1 MKAGIHVTSFTWPGG
16 VSAIAPTLAGI
27 ARAADEGGFDHLS
40 LMDHYFQLDG
50 LGGPQGDMLEGYTAL
65 GYLAAV
71 TSRIPLGLLVT
82 GVTYRHPGLL
92 AKIVAT
98 LDVLSGGRA
107 ELGMG
112 AAWNEREHRGLGVPF
127 PPTAER
133 FERLEEALRI
143 CLQMWSEDDG
153 PFEGTHYR
161 LKETRCVPLP
171 ISRPHPP
178 ITVGGSGER
187 KTLRL
192 VARYADACNL
202 FSRTPEEV
210 AHKLDV
216 LRAHC
221 DEAGRDVATI
231 GTSINHFGP
240 LPSPDAFVAQMRP
253 FAELGVDMVILMPI
267 GPDPV
272 GFVERSGAEIVPRL
286 AEL

>member
-1 MKAGIHVTSFTWPGG
+1 VKAGIHVTNFTWPGG
-16 VSAIAPTLAGI
+16 APAIAPTLAQI
-27 ARAADEGGFDHLS
+27 ARAADEAGFAHLS

-50 LGGPQGDMLEGYTAL
+50 IGGPDAEMLEGYTTL

-107 ELGMG
+107 ELGLG

-127 PPTAER
+127 PPLADR

-143 CLQMWSEDDG
+143 CLQMWSDDDG

-161 LKETRCVPLP
+161 LEETRCVPQP
-171 ISRPHPP
+171 ISTPHPP

-202 FSRTPEEV
+202 FSRTREEV
-210 AHKLDV
+210 AHKLGV

-221 DEAGRDVATI
+221 QEAGRDIATI
-231 GTSINHFGP
+231 TKSINHFGP
-240 LPSPDAFVAQMRP
+240 LPSADAFVERMRP
-253 FAELGVDMVILMPI
+253 FAELGIDMVVLMPV

-272 GFVERSGAEIVPRL
+272 GFVEHAGAEIVPRL

>member
-1 MKAGIHVTSFTWPGG
+1 MKAGIHVTNFAWPGG
-16 VSAIAPTLAGI
+16 PPMIAPTLVKI
-27 ARAADEGGFDHLS
+27 ARAADEGGFVHLS

-50 LGGPQGDMLEGYTAL
+50 IGGAEAEMLEGYTTL

-71 TSRIPLGLLVT
+71 TSRIPLSLLVT

-107 ELGMG
+107 ELGIG

-133 FERLEEALRI
+133 FDRLEEALRI
-143 CLQMWSEDDG
+143 CLQMWSPDDG
-153 PFEGTHYR
+153 PFEGTQYQ
-161 LKETRCVPLP
+161 LTETRCIPQP
-171 ISRPHPP
+171 ITRPHPR

-202 FSRTPEEV
+202 FARTPEEV

-221 DEAGRDVATI
+221 DEARRDVETI
-231 GTSINHFGP
+231 AKSINHFGP
-240 LPSPDAFVAQMRP
+240 ASDASAFVERMRP
-253 FAELGVDMVILMPI
+253 FAELGIDMVILMPT
-267 GPDPV
+267 GPDLV
-272 GFVERSGAEIVPRL
+272 GFVERAGAEIVPHL